1 MLVNSDVV
9 AGHRWE
15 ALVGPAPGRSGA
27 RCVEIIVDALSGGC
41 VALQRERH
49 EPHIG
54 LSYPVGEMT
63 VLAGCA
69 PKGTETVQVLG
80 PIGVVSPPPH
90 SDTQKGPTS
99 FALVLPTA
107 NSTVHTTDRNRGV

>member
-63 VLAGCA
+63 VLAGWA
-69 PKGTETVQVLG
+69 PKGTETVQVVG
-80 PIGVVSPPPH
+80 ADGVVSSPNH
-90 SDTQKGPTS
+90 RSEE
-99 FALVLPTA
+99 
-107 NSTVHTTDRNRGV
+107 RRGGTECVCTGRSRWQTYH